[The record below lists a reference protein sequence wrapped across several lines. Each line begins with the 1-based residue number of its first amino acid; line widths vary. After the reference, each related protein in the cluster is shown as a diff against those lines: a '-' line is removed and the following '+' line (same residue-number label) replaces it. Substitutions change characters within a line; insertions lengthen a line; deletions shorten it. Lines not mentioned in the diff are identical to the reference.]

1 MYRIEESKAR
11 NLYRNI
17 IGIVI
22 ICTLFF
28 MGIYFYIMSEHS
40 MPSDIKITVNKD
52 NSFSS
57 AIPLTAS
64 FNKECIGA
72 ISIDNKLIRANS
84 LKVRLDNKYSIKGR
98 KIGKY
103 KANLKAFGIISLKK
117 INVEVVDK
125 KKVIVGGIPVGIYVE
140 TDGLLVL
147 GTGNICGRDGVEY
160 SPAKNIIRPGD
171 YIMAINDI
179 KVSNKKKFIEH
190 IQKIKEE
197 DLKLTIRRNN
207 KTINVAV
214 KKIKCKDGN
223 YKIGTWIRN
232 NMQGIG
238 TLTYYDPIEKKY
250 GALGHGI
257 NDVDTNKLME
267 IKIGSLYS
275 ADIIDIVKGRKNNPG
290 EIVGVINHS
299 NMYRLGD
306 LKKNTSYG
314 IYGSVDNVGEKSI
327 ESEVSKDQY
336 IDELDIALRQEVRCG
351 KAIIRTKVDNKIG
364 EYSVTIDKINTHNTR
379 SNKNFILTITDKKL
393 IELTGGIVQ
402 GMSGSPIIQNGR
414 IVGALTHVFVN
425 DPKKGYGIFIE
436 NML

>member
-11 NLYRNI
+11 NVYRNI

-22 ICTLFF
+22 LSTLIF
-28 MGIYFYIMSEHS
+28 MGIYFYIMSEHN
-40 MPSDIKITVNKD
+40 MPSDIKITVNQD

-72 ISIDNKLIRANS
+72 ISVDNKLIRGNS
-84 LKVRLDNKYSIKGR
+84 LNVHLDNKYSIKGT

-103 KANLKAFGIISLKK
+103 KADLKAFGIISLKK

-147 GTGNICGRDGVEY
+147 GTGNICGRDGAEY
-160 SPAKNIIRPGD
+160 SPAKNIVRPGD

-179 KVSNKKKFIEH
+179 KVSNKKRFIEY
-190 IQKIKEE
+190 IQNIKED
-197 DLKLTIRRNN
+197 DLKLTLRRNN

-238 TLTYYDPIEKKY
+238 TLTFYDPVKKKY

-257 NDVDTNKLME
+257 NDIDTNKLME
-267 IKIGSLYS
+267 IKIGGLYS
-275 ADIIDIVKGRKNNPG
+275 ADIIDIVRGKKNKPG
-290 EIVGVINHS
+290 ELVGVINHS

-336 IDELDIALRQEVRCG
+336 KDELDIALRQEVRCG
-351 KAIIRTKVDNKIG
+351 KAVIRTKVDKKIG
-364 EYSVTIDKINTHNTR
+364 EYSITIDKINSHNIK
-379 SNKNFILTITDKKL
+379 SNKNFVLTITDKKL
-393 IELTGGIVQ
+393 IALTGGIVQ